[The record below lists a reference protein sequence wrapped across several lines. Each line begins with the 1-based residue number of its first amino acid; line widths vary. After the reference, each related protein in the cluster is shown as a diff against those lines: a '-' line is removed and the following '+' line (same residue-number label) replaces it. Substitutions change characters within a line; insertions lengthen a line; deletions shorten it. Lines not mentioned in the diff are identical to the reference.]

1 MEFSPASLKPNGAS
15 TLLYFSTKSVGRLKE
30 KKSDIKLLPFES
42 GIEIYYSIVFLKI
55 QNAP

>member
-1 MEFSPASLKPNGAS
+1 
-15 TLLYFSTKSVGRLKE
+15 LLYFSTKSVGRLKE

-42 GIEIYYSIVFLKI
+42 GIEIYYSIVFLET